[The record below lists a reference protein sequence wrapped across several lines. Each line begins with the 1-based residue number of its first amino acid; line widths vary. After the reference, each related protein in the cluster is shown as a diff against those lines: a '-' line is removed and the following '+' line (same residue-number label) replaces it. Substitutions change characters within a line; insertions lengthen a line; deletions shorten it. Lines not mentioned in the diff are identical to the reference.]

1 MTRHALVTGG
11 TSGIGEGIARHLA
24 ASGWRVTVTGLT
36 AREAEAFAPD
46 PAISAAALDVTDD
59 AAVAGLFAGIDAL
72 DGLVNCAGTIQREGK
87 EFTVEGFRRTI
98 DVNLVGTMRMCLAA
112 RTLLAASKGAI
123 VNTASLLSIFGSP
136 FVPGYSASKGGV
148 VQLTKSLAAAWAGE
162 GIRVNAIAP
171 GWIDTAL
178 TKALVEDPARSACIL
193 ARTPAGR
200 WGKPGDLG
208 GAVAF
213 LLSADAAFVT
223 GATLPVDGG
232 YASV

>member
-1 MTRHALVTGG
+1 
-11 TSGIGEGIARHLA
+11 
-24 ASGWRVTVTGLT
+24 
-36 AREAEAFAPD
+36 
-46 PAISAAALDVTDD
+46 
-59 AAVAGLFAGIDAL
+59 
-72 DGLVNCAGTIQREGK
+72 
-87 EFTVEGFRRTI
+87 
-98 DVNLVGTMRMCLAA
+98 MRMCLAA

-123 VNTASLLSIFGSP
+123 VNTASMLSIFGSP

>member
-1 MTRHALVTGG
+1 MRHALVTGG

-24 ASGWRVTVTGLT
+24 AAGWRVTVTGLT
-36 AREAEAFAPD
+36 PREAEAFAPH
-46 PAISAAALDVTDD
+46 PSIVAKALDVTDD
-59 AAVAGLFAGIDAL
+59 AGVKALIAGIDAL
-72 DGLVNCAGTIQREGK
+72 DGLVNCAGTIQRAGA
-87 EFTVEGFRRTI
+87 EFEIEGFRRTI
-98 DVNLVGTMRMCLAA
+98 EVNLVGTMRVCLAA
-112 RTLLAASKGAI
+112 KPLLAAAKGAI
-123 VNTASLLSIFGSP
+123 VNTASMLSIFGSP

-148 VQLTKSLAAAWAGE
+148 VQLTKSLAAAWAAD

-178 TKALVEDPARSACIL
+178 TKPLVEDPARSAGIL
-193 ARTPAGR
+193 GRTPMGR

-213 LLSADAAFVT
+213 LLSPDAAFVT

-232 YASV
+232 YASI